1 MGLHYDFMVVVK
13 VLEDWDSGE
22 CLLEGLQE
30 L

>member
-13 VLEDWDSGE
+13 VLEEWGSGE
-22 CLLEGLQE
+22 CLLDGLKE